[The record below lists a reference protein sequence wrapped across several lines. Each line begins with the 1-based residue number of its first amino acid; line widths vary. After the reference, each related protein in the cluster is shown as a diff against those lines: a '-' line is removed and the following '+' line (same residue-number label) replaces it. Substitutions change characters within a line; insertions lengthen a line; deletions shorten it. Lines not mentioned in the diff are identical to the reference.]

1 VLGIV
6 SVASLAETFVT
17 KSYDK
22 KGKTMYGKKSM
33 SPAMKAKMMEM
44 KAKAKKSAKGKKPM
58 KKGK

>member
-1 VLGIV
+1 M
-6 SVASLAETFVT
+6 ASLAETFVT